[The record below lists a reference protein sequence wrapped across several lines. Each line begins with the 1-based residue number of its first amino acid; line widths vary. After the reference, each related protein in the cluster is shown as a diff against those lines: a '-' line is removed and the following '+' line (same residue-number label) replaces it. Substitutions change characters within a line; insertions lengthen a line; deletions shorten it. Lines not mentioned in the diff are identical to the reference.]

1 MSSKLV
7 RGTFVLTIGM
17 VLSKVLGLLYVVP
30 FDAIVGVEGFE
41 LYQYAYVPYTIFISI
56 ATAGVPLAVSKFI
69 AKYNAMGEYK
79 VGRKLFKSG
88 LKVMMATGLIA
99 FILLY
104 LLAPVFAAASEARN
118 FTVEEVTTV
127 IRAVSFALIL
137 IPFMSLIRGFF
148 QGHESM
154 GPTAVSQVVEQLV
167 RIIVLLGGAFVVLKV
182 MDGSLVTAISAAT
195 FAAFVGAI
203 GSLAVLVWY
212 WIKRKPNFDKLL
224 EEDKGTLDVSLKD
237 IYKEIIL
244 YAIPF
249 VFVGIAMPLFQ
260 WIDTLTFNRAMAEA
274 GATGEETGNALGIL
288 NVAAQKLVIIPMTL
302 ATGFSLSLVPNITKA
317 YVENKYT
324 SFTNHLNQAI
334 QILLFLTF
342 PAVVGMALLAEPVYS
357 AFYGY
362 DKLGVEVLQTYAP
375 AAILFALFSI
385 SAAVLQGINQQRFT
399 ILSLMVGILLKLS
412 LNIPLIHLFETKG
425 SIYATSIGYLAASLI
440 NFYVI
445 QYFTGYRYSL
455 VIRRMIL
462 MIFLTLL
469 MAISVFAAESLLGLF
484 LDTEARVQSLLVIAG
499 CALVGAAVYFAA
511 ALKSKLAH
519 KLFGSQVERL
529 QRKLK
534 LKG

>member
-30 FDAIVGVEGFE
+30 FDAIVGEKGFQ

-69 AKYNAMGEYK
+69 AKYNALGEYE
-79 VGRKLFKSG
+79 VGRKLFRSG
-88 LKVMMATGLIA
+88 LKVMMATGILA

-104 LLAPVFAAASEARN
+104 LLAPVFAKVSDSPD
-118 FTVEEVTTV
+118 FTVGDVTTV

-167 RIIVLLGGAFVVLKV
+167 RIVVLLGGAFFVLKV
-182 MDGSLVTAISAAT
+182 MDGSLVTAISIAT
-195 FAAFVGAI
+195 FAAFIGAI
-203 GSLAVLVWY
+203 GSLAVLIWY
-212 WIKRKPNFDKLL
+212 WIKRKPSLDKLL
-224 EEDKGTLDVSLKD
+224 EEDKGTLNISLKD
-237 IYKEIIL
+237 TYKEIII
-244 YAIPF
+244 YAVPF

-260 WIDTLTFNRAMAEA
+260 WIDSLTFTRAMTDI
-274 GATGEETGNALGIL
+274 GMREESGHAIGIL
-288 NVAAQKLVIIPMTL
+288 NVSAQKLVIIPMTL

-317 YVENKYT
+317 FVENKYNA
-324 SFTNHLNQAI
+324 FTNHLNQAI

-342 PAVVGMALLAEPVYS
+342 PAVVGMSLLAKPVYS

-362 DKLGVEVLQTYAP
+362 DKLGIEVLQTYAP

-399 ILSLMVGILLKLS
+399 ILSLMIGILLKLS

-440 NFYVI
+440 NLYVI
-445 QYFTGYRYSL
+445 YYFTGYRYSL
-455 VIRRMIL
+455 VIRRTVL
-462 MIFLTLL
+462 MAVLTLF
-469 MAISVFAAESLLGLF
+469 MAVSVILVHSVLDVFMNTESRIQSLIVIALCAGIGAVVYFLLSLKTKLAQKLLG
-484 LDTEARVQSLLVIAG
+484 ARIDR
-499 CALVGAAVYFAA
+499 
-511 ALKSKLAH
+511 LKQKLG
-519 KLFGSQVERL
+519 LRG
-529 QRKLK
+529 
-534 LKG
+534 